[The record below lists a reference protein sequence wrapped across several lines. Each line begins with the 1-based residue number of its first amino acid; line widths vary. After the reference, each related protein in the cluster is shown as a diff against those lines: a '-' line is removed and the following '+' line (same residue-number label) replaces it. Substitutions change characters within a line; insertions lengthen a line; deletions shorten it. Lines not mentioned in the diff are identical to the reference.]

1 MTVEQIVFIIVSL
14 ITVGFGIVVV
24 TNRNLL
30 HAAFAM
36 MMSFLGVA
44 GIYVTLDAGFMAAA
58 QLLVYIGAISILII
72 FAIMLTRN
80 IMEAKEPSFNSQV
93 GLGLITAVI
102 GLVIATF
109 TLLRFWGNPD
119 LEGIYGQKA
128 PLPPG
133 VGPDIIAQMGESLVS
148 NGAYSYVLPFLVASM
163 LLLAALIGSVYIAW
177 PRQQIDSME
186 DEL

>member
-72 FAIMLTRN
+72 FAIMLTRR
-80 IMEAKEPSFNSQV
+80 IMDAKEPSFNSQV
-93 GLGLITAVI
+93 GLGLITAVAALLI
-102 GLVIATF
+102 TTF

-119 LEGIYGQKA
+119 LAQVYGEKA
-128 PLPPG
+128 PFPPDISA
-133 VGPDIIAQMGESLVS
+133 DIIAKMGESLVS
-148 NGAYSYVLPFLVASM
+148 VGSFSYVIPFLVASM